1 MKPFKKSLNL
11 LSVGNDSKTVKGKK
25 VGVLTGIM
33 YLAPADVSSFQVCPK
48 ASAGC
53 KAACLYSAGRG
64 KFNNVQTARI
74 NKTRWFFQER
84 ETFMERLVKN
94 VQSLVTKA
102 NKQDLTPAVRLN
114 GTSDI
119 AWEKIKI
126 VRDGT
131 EHRNIM
137 VAFPD
142 IQFYDYTKIIGRK
155 SAIALSNY
163 HLTFS
168 LAEDNDSDALHAI
181 QTGYNVAVVMNVKRG
196 DIKPPLW
203 SGFPV
208 INGDDTDVRFFDEKG
223 GHIIALTAKGDAIKD
238 TTGFVR
244 TVNGGFKQSMELKI
258 A

>member
-1 MKPFKKSLNL
+1 MKPFKKSANL
-11 LSVGNDSKTVKGKK
+11 LTIGNDAKTVKGKK
-25 VGVLTGIM
+25 VGVLTGIL
-33 YLAPADVSSFQVCPK
+33 YLAPANISTFQVCPK
-48 ASAGC
+48 ASDGC

-74 NKTRWFFQER
+74 NKTLWFFQER

-94 VQSLVTKA
+94 IESLVRKA
-102 NKQDLTPAVRLN
+102 AKQDLIPAVRLN

-119 AWEKIKI
+119 VWEKFKVI
-126 VRDGT
+126 RDGV
-131 EHRNIM
+131 EYRNIM

-155 SAIALSNY
+155 SAIALPNY

-168 LAEDNDSDALHAI
+168 LAENNDSDALTAI
-181 QTGYNVAVVMNVKRG
+181 NQGYNVAVVLRVKRS
-196 DIKPPLW
+196 DVKPSEW

-208 INGDDTDVRFFDEKG
+208 IDGDETDVRFFDEKG
-223 GHIIALTAKGDAIKD
+223 GHIVALTAKGDALKD
-238 TTGFVR
+238 TSGFVR
-244 TVNGGFKQSMELKI
+244 NIDSNFNNLTLRI